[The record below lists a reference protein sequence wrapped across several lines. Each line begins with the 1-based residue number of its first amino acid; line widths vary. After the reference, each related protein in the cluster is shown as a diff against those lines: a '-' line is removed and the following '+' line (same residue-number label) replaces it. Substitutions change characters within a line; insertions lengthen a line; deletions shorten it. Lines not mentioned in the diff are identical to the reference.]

1 MQWGTV
7 VWLAAVW
14 VALWGDVSWAN
25 VLAGLALGLLVTVVF
40 RMAPI
45 DFHGRVHPWGLV
57 VLVVRFLAD
66 LVRASAEVSWLAL
79 RPGPPPRGAVIGAQL
94 RSRSELYLTMTAE
107 LVSLVPGSLVV
118 EANRETGRLY
128 LHVLDLEHSGGVEAV
143 RAAVLAQEQRV
154 LRAFGSHDELAE
166 AAGRSREVAR

>member
-1 MQWGTV
+1 MRGRGVQWGTV
-7 VWLAAVW
+7 LWLAVVW

-25 VLAGLALGLLVTVVF
+25 VLAGLALGGLVTFVF

-45 DFHGRVHPWGLV
+45 DFHGRVHPWGIV
-57 VLVVRFLAD
+57 VLGVRFVVD
-66 LVRASAEVSWLAL
+66 LVRASAEVSWIAL

-94 RSRSELYLTMTAE
+94 RSHSELYLTMTAE

-118 EANRETGRLY
+118 EANRQTGRLY

-143 RAAVLAQEQRV
+143 RAAVLAQEARV
-154 LRAFGSHDELAE
+154 LRAFASHDELVQ
-166 AAGRSREVAR
+166 AGVAR